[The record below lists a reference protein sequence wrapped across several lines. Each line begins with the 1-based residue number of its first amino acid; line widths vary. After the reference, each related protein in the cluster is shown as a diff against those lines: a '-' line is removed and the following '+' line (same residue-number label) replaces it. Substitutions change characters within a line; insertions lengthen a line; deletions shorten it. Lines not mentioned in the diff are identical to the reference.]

1 VRKQWTYVV
10 EHLGVFGIGIDQS
23 MKSTTYSCVLLNV
36 SLNGRRHLVGLTS
49 AYSETCLSHERLK
62 REKCHQF
69 LQLLAT
75 GSSGRVNVRPT
86 RTEEARSIA
95 KRTSHVLV
103 MLRSSRSCWSL
114 TTFVTE
120 GRLRFRST
128 ATLEDS
134 KKGGDGARE

>member
-1 VRKQWTYVV
+1 
-10 EHLGVFGIGIDQS
+10 
-23 MKSTTYSCVLLNV
+23 M
-36 SLNGRRHLVGLTS
+36 GLTS

-62 REKCHQF
+62 REICHQF

-103 MLRSSRSCWSL
+103 ILRSSRSCWSL

-128 ATLEDS
+128 ATLEDG
-134 KKGGDGARE
+134 KDVETVQENVKTRTELQVPNKGSLALPGMT